1 MTTILLACDDDDLI
15 AEIDAAL
22 VDRDT
27 QVAVVRA
34 GRDVLGAV
42 GEVDPDLVLLDLQIG
57 NMGGMATCRNL
68 RLEAGAGRIDDQR
81 IVLLLDRDADA
92 FLAESAEADA
102 HLVKPLDSLGL
113 QHVVAELL
121 APT

>member
-1 MTTILLACDDDDLI
+1 
-15 AEIDAAL
+15 
-22 VDRDT
+22 VP
-27 QVAVVRA
+27 AV
-34 GRDVLGAV
+34 
-42 GEVDPDLVLLDLQIG
+42 
-57 NMGGMATCRNL
+57 TCSEPWARST
-68 RLEAGAGRIDDQR
+68 RTSCYSTIDDQR